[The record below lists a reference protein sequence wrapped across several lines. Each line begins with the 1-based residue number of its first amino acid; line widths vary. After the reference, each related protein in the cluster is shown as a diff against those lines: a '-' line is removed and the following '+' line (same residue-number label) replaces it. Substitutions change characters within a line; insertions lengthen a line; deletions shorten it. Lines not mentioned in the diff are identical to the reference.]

1 MGRRL
6 AIKSLLKLVRDKDRQ
21 LEAFNERMVQLAGQ
35 VGFLQA
41 KLQEAEAQIKLLHP
55 PKPTSP
61 NSGQHYGANL
71 EHEKADEGRPPH
83 HRGWPRIW
91 PWKG

>member
-6 AIKSLLKLVRDKDRQ
+6 AVKSLLKLVRDKDRQ
-21 LEAFNERMVQLAGQ
+21 LEASNERMVQLAGQ

-41 KLQEAEAQIKLLHP
+41 KLQEAEGQIKLLQP

-61 NSGQHYGANL
+61 NSSQHDGADL
-71 EHEKADEGRPPH
+71 EQEKADEGRQPH
-83 HRGWPRIW
+83 HRWWRRVW